1 METYKLHFKCQN
13 CGQVIDFETK
23 KGVDNCLCDVCG
35 TWFILVMNNDYGKGN
50 IYLGKIYEVYVGKFQ
65 EVLKMY

>member
-1 METYKLHFKCQN
+1 MEAYKLHFKCQN

-23 KGVDNCLCDVCG
+23 EVIDHCNCDVCG
-35 TWFILVMNNDYGKGN
+35 TWFILVMNNAYEGDT
-50 IYLGKIYEVYVGKFQ
+50 YLGKTYEVYVSEFQ